1 MAKTKT
7 KAKNKPEAKKSA
19 AKKSAAKKSGGKTKA
34 ASVTASTLVL
44 AAIRERV
51 AALHAAV
58 EFESDEPVPSV
69 DDAEVVD
76 AEVADS
82 DAGDE
87 DEDGGTSVT
96 VSAAPSEVPDADDA
110 DDAEDLEDDDEDDSV
125 VAAGIDVEGLA
136 EVLADLDAVV
146 SGFAPLIEGPDVTA
160 LRAELAWAR
169 SIVDEAHGL
178 EETVGVLEDLLGG
191 LDPSLRLGPVEQRLR
206 LVVSE
211 RTTERRDAVATML
224 TQPEWASLVEHA
236 DRLVLTAPIAGTKP
250 KQTAA
255 VLARTLTTA
264 DEAARQAADAAV
276 TEARGSDRAGDPQLA
291 PVITAASTV
300 ATTARVT
307 QPVLGKDARKLARA
321 ADALATALVER
332 RRSESAAHWLVD
344 LADLAHR
351 AGEPSFTY
359 GVLHVGARTRRQQ
372 ADEALA
378 AAVTAYTKP
387 KLHKL

>member
-1 MAKTKT
+1 VAKTKT
-7 KAKNKPEAKKSA
+7 KAS
-19 AKKSAAKKSGGKTKA
+19 
-34 ASVTASTLVL
+34 SVTASTLVL
-44 AAIRERV
+44 AALRERV

-58 EFESDEPVPSV
+58 EFETDEPV
-69 DDAEVVD
+69 A
-76 AEVADS
+76 AAAAD
-82 DAGDE
+82 DE
-87 DEDGGTSVT
+87 DTASVEDDGGSSVT
-96 VSAAPSEVPDADDA
+96 VPAAPEEVPDADD
-110 DDAEDLEDDDEDDSV
+110 DDDDSV
-125 VAAGIDVEGLA
+125 VAAGVDVEGLA
-136 EVLADLDAVV
+136 EVLSDLDAVV
-146 SGFAPLIEGPDVTA
+146 AGFAPLIEGTDITA

-169 SIVDEAHGL
+169 AIVDEAHGL
-178 EETVGVLEDLLGG
+178 EETVDVLEELLGG

-206 LVVSE
+206 LVVSA

-224 TQPEWASLVEHA
+224 TQPEWTSLVEHA

-250 KQTAA
+250 KHTAK

-276 TEARGSDRAGDPQLA
+276 VEARGSDRAGDPQLA
-291 PVITAASTV
+291 PVIAAATTV

-321 ADALATALVER
+321 ADALAAALVER
-332 RRSESAAHWLVD
+332 RRSEAAAHWLVD

-359 GVLHVGARTRRQQ
+359 GVLHVGARTRREQ

>member
-7 KAKNKPEAKKSA
+7 KAKNKSEAKKSG
-19 AKKSAAKKSGGKTKA
+19 AKKSGGKTKA

-58 EFESDEPVPSV
+58 EFETDEPVPSV
-69 DDAEVVD
+69 DDVEVAD
-76 AEVADS
+76 TEVADS
-82 DAGDE
+82 DTEAGDE
-87 DEDGGTSVT
+87 AGGTSVT
-96 VSAAPSEVPDADDA
+96 VPAAPSEVPDADDA
-110 DDAEDLEDDDEDDSV
+110 DDDVADDDEDDSV

-255 VLARTLTTA
+255 VLARTLRTA
-264 DEAARQAADAAV
+264 DESARQAADAAV
-276 TEARGSDRAGDPQLA
+276 AEARGSDRAGDPQLA

-321 ADALATALVER
+321 AEALAAALVER

>member
-1 MAKTKT
+1 VAKTKT
-7 KAKNKPEAKKSA
+7 KAKNKSEAKKSG
-19 AKKSAAKKSGGKTKA
+19 AKKSGGKTKA

-58 EFESDEPVPSV
+58 EFETDEPVPSV
-69 DDAEVVD
+69 DDVEVAD
-76 AEVADS
+76 TEVADS
-82 DAGDE
+82 DTEAGDE
-87 DEDGGTSVT
+87 AGGTSVT
-96 VSAAPSEVPDADDA
+96 VPAAPSEVPDADDA
-110 DDAEDLEDDDEDDSV
+110 DDDEDDVADDDEDDSV

-264 DEAARQAADAAV
+264 DESARQAADAAV
-276 TEARGSDRAGDPQLA
+276 AEARGSDRAGDPQLA

-321 ADALATALVER
+321 AEALAAALVER